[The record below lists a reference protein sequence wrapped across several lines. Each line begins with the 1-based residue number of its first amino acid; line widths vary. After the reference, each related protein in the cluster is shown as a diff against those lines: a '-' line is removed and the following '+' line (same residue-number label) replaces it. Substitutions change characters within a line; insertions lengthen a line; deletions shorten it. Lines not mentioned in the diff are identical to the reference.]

1 LTQTCPATTYDVPNL
16 YAQNAE
22 AFRCRDA
29 EVLLVGP
36 AETGKTYG
44 LLWKLHLCAL
54 KYPGASLVIL
64 RKTLTSTY
72 STVLVTFQEKVLGE
86 EPPIIAYG
94 GEKPQWFAYPT
105 GARIWVAGLD
115 KSSRILSAE
124 HDVVYVNQAEELT
137 LDEWETLTTRTTG
150 RAGHMPYSQTI
161 GDANPTYPTHWM
173 YQREGISRFYSWHR
187 DNPTLYDH
195 DADEW
200 TEQGEETRVR
210 LASLTG
216 LRRVRLFEGRAMQ
229 AEGAVYDG
237 YSEAL
242 HHIDRFDIPA
252 DWRRIRTV
260 DFGYTNP
267 FVCQWWAID
276 HDGRMF
282 MYREIYHTQGLV
294 EDYARDIVRLSEGES
309 IEATVCDHDAEDR
322 ATLERHGV
330 PTVPAK
336 KDISPGLQAVASRLS
351 KAGDNRAR
359 LFVLRDSLV
368 EEDKALARDYK
379 PTCTAHEFPAYVWP
393 QAKDGKPIKE
403 VPVDVDNHGMD
414 AMRYGVMCVENPI
427 APNIQIVRSAASL
440 YGSRERPVRGL
451 YGGRR

>member
-1 LTQTCPATTYDVPNL
+1 MTYDVPSFYGDNRD
-16 YAQNAE
+16 

-29 EVLLVGP
+29 EVLLIGP
-36 AETGKTYG
+36 AETGKTFG

-54 KYPGASLVIL
+54 KYRKASIVIL

-86 EPPIIAYG
+86 SAQIDTYG
-94 GEKPQWFAYPT
+94 GEKPQWFDYPT

-124 HDVVYVNQAEELT
+124 HDVIYVNQAEELT

-150 RAGHMPYSQTI
+150 RAGHMPYSQTL

-173 YQREGISRFYSWHR
+173 YHRKGIARFYSWHR

-195 DADEW
+195 EEEDW
-200 TEQGEETRVR
+200 TTQGEVTRTR
-210 LASLTG
+210 LAALTG
-216 LRRVRLFEGRAMQ
+216 LRRVRLFEGRAVQ
-229 AEGAVYDG
+229 AEGVVYDG

-242 HHIDRFDIPA
+242 HHIDPFEIPA
-252 DWRRIRTV
+252 DWRRIRAI

-276 HDGRMF
+276 HDGRMYL
-282 MYREIYHTQGLV
+282 YREIYHTQRLV
-294 EDYARDIVRLSEGES
+294 EDHARDIVRLSAGER

-330 PTVPAK
+330 STVAARK
-336 KDISPGLQAVASRLS
+336 AVSVGIQKVQARLR

-359 LFVLRDSLV
+359 LFVMRDALA
-368 EEDKALARDYK
+368 EEDRGLRREYK

-393 QAKDGKPIKE
+393 EARDGKPIKE
-403 VPVDVDNHGMD
+403 APVDVDNHGMD
-414 AMRYGVMCVENPI
+414 AMRYGVMY
-427 APNIQIVRSAASL
+427 ADGTGRAASATVDVAPEH
-440 YGSRERPVRGL
+440 YQPER
-451 YGGRR
+451 RRLLWQ